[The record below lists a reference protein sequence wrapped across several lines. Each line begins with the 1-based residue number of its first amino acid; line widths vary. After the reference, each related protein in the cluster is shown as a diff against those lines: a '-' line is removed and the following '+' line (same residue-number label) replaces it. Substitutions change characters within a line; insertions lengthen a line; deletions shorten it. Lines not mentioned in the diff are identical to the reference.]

1 MSESKMSVFY
11 QILGNVLNDTFKRD
25 GKYSSTL
32 ITMFV
37 FSASTLLYG
46 WVDFI
51 LHGFNG
57 EVFFAFVGL
66 ASGIKIADAFSKKV
80 KPSI

>member
-1 MSESKMSVFY
+1 MKLVLKE
-11 QILGNVLNDTFKRD
+11 ILEHTLKRD

-46 WVDFI
+46 WIDF
-51 LHGFNG
+51 LLRGFNS

-66 ASGIKIADAFSKKV
+66 ASGIKIADSISKKV
-80 KPSI
+80 KPNL

>member
-1 MSESKMSVFY
+1 
-11 QILGNVLNDTFKRD
+11 
-25 GKYSSTL
+25 
-32 ITMFV
+32 MFV

-80 KPSI
+80 KPNI

>member
-1 MSESKMSVFY
+1 
-11 QILGNVLNDTFKRD
+11 
-25 GKYSSTL
+25 
-32 ITMFV
+32 MFG

-51 LHGFNG
+51 LHGFNS

-80 KPSI
+80 KPTLQ

>member
-1 MSESKMSVFY
+1 MLSYRTKSMLKE
-11 QILGNVLNDTFKRD
+11 ILNDTLKRD

-32 ITMFV
+32 VTMFV
-37 FSASTLLYG
+37 FSLSTLLYG
-46 WVDFI
+46 WVDLI
-51 LHGFNG
+51 LHGFNS

-80 KPSI
+80 KPTLQ